1 MDVQL
6 SKKFE
11 FPGSKKQYSDSI
23 KFDIDYMILDI
34 KPDFKYQVLKNCE
47 QQIDI
52 IARFNI
58 KVLKFDIAEL
68 DIHNICVYYLDK
80 DNEEN
85 PIDIK
90 PKFEGKNLEKLL
102 IELPDTLY
110 AGEKL
115 RLKISYS
122 CGLNGNKSYI
132 KPRSGFH
139 FIEDENS
146 HAYQAWTQGETI
158 ESRYWFPC
166 IDQPQTKYKREVRVT
181 VPNNY
186 TVISNG
192 DPSYSED
199 NKKTWIWKEETL
211 NPAYLTSVVIGEFD
225 KKLETYTNIENEKVE
240 LKYYWPKRIPRE
252 DAMRSYS
259 KTSEIL
265 KFFEYFLDTK
275 YPYKKYSQVAV
286 DEFEFG
292 GMENTNATTLN
303 ENLLHD
309 KTTSLDFHDDI
320 RVIVHELAHQWFGD
334 LVTCEDWQDIWLNEG
349 FANYC
354 EALYL
359 DKEYIFNP
367 NSTTTTDQSIRNE
380 FFYKVF
386 SVAQSYI
393 GDAANFYQRAIVTN
407 IYKHPDELLDGHA
420 YAKAGSVLHMLR
432 SMIKDD
438 ILFRKAISHYLEEHK
453 FSNSETDDLRQI
465 FEKITGL
472 NLLQFFDQWL
482 YRSGHPEIEI
492 ELSLNQS
499 NELQIKIKQVQ
510 EGDPFFFSLEAKIV
524 YKSGKEEIK
533 TIEIVNKDQDYRYN
547 LPAGEEQIDW
557 ISIDPEFKILK
568 NIKNIAIINET
579 SNFQLREFLKQ
590 QLLNGETVIEKIE
603 AARELKKHYSEDI
616 LEVLKEIIK
625 TPVFYGVGVEAANTI
640 GAFKDDSDWTKTKKA
655 YDMLK
660 ECLENGFSTLAPQV
674 RQSIVSNI
682 GRFQMEESI
691 PKLKS
696 ILDNVNESYFVR
708 SSAAT
713 SLALSSVKLNS
724 KEKKLE
730 TISILKDRVN
740 KSNSFRQV
748 IAAGAING
756 LMQFYNDSD
765 SNIIVDI
772 GTFLIEKTSTKKTN
786 NYYIQI
792 AAINAIRKF
801 VRTKNHLDNTDIID
815 LNRCVFNRLI
825 ELLDVKLLDNSRW
838 QVKIRAATS
847 LVDSDAL
854 GPIPDDKIFRT
865 MNILISAIQYD
876 VNGFVQKSIE
886 RSLYVLRDYLQK
898 WVSNPPAIEFKRKVG
913 ARKKEERKISM
924 ELIELTQPERI
935 IQEKILE
942 SIRTL
947 ELP

>member
-1 MDVQL
+1 MMDVQL

-11 FPGSKKQYSDSI
+11 FPGSKKQYADSI
-23 KFDIDYMILDI
+23 KFNIDYMILDI
-34 KPDFKYQVLKNCE
+34 KPDFKFRVLKNCE

-52 IARFNI
+52 TATINI
-58 KVLKFDIAEL
+58 NVLKFVIAEL
-68 DIHNICVYYLDK
+68 DIHNICLYYLDK
-80 DNEEN
+80 DIEEN
-85 PIDIK
+85 PIDVK
-90 PKFEGKNLEKLL
+90 PKFEGKNLEKLI

-110 AGEKL
+110 SGKRL

-122 CGLNGNKSYI
+122 CGFNGNKSYI

-139 FIEDENS
+139 FIEDENYN
-146 HAYQAWTQGETI
+146 AYQAWTQGETI

-166 IDQPQTKYKREVRVT
+166 IDHPQIKYKREVRVT
-181 VPNNY
+181 VPDNF

-192 DPSYSED
+192 DPFYSND
-199 NKKTWIWKEETL
+199 NKKTWIWKGETP
-211 NPAYLTSVVIGEFD
+211 NPSYLTSVAIGEFD
-225 KKLETYTNIENEKVE
+225 EGSETYTNIENEKVE
-240 LKYYWPKRIPRE
+240 LKYYWPKRIPTE

-265 KFFEYFLDTK
+265 NFFEYLLNTK

-303 ENLLHD
+303 ENLFHD
-309 KTTSLDFHDDI
+309 KTASLDFGEDV

-334 LVTCEDWQDIWLNEG
+334 FVTCEDWQDIWLNEG

-359 DKEYIFNP
+359 DKEYIYNP
-367 NSTTTTDQSIRNE
+367 NSTTNDQSIRNE

-386 SVAQSYI
+386 SVAQSYL

-438 ILFRKAISHYLEEHK
+438 ILFRKALSNYLKEHK
-453 FSNSETDDLRQI
+453 FGNSETDDLRQM

-482 YRSGHPEIEI
+482 YRSGHPEIEV

-510 EGDPFFFSLEAKIV
+510 ECDPFIFPLEAKIV

-533 TIEIVNKDQDYRYN
+533 RIEIVNKDQDYKYN
-547 LPAGEEQIDW
+547 LPAGEQIDW

-568 NIKNIAIINET
+568 NIKKIIIPNET
-579 SNFQLREFLKQ
+579 SNFRLIEFLKQ

-616 LEVLKEIIK
+616 LEVLKEVIK
-625 TPVFYGVGVEAANTI
+625 LPVFYGVGVEVANTI

-655 YDMLK
+655 YDTLK
-660 ECLENGFSTLAPQV
+660 ECLENGFSTLPPQV

-682 GRFQMEESI
+682 GRFQIEESI
-691 PKLKS
+691 PKFKL

-730 TISILKDRVN
+730 TITILKDLIN
-740 KSNSFRQV
+740 ESNSFRQV

-765 SNIIVDI
+765 PNIIINI
-772 GTFLIEKTSTKKTN
+772 GTFLINKTSTKKTI

-825 ELLDVKLLDNSRW
+825 ELLDVKLLDNLRW

-854 GPIPDDKIFRT
+854 SPIPDAKTFKT
-865 MNILISAIQYD
+865 MDILISAIQHD

-886 RSLYVLRDYLQK
+886 RSLYVLRDNLQK
-898 WVSNPPAIEFKRKVG
+898 WLSNPPAIEFKRKVD
-913 ARKKEERKISM
+913 ARKKEEKMSM

-935 IQEKILE
+935 VQEKILE

>member
-11 FPGSKKQYSDSI
+11 FPGSKKQYANSI
-23 KFDIDYMILDI
+23 KFDINYMVLDI
-34 KPDFKYQVLKNCE
+34 KPDFKFQVLKNCE
-47 QQIDI
+47 QEIDI
-52 IARFNI
+52 TARIDIN
-58 KVLKFDIAEL
+58 VLDFDIAEL
-68 DIHNICVYYLDK
+68 DIHNIRIYYLDTNTK
-80 DNEEN
+80 EI

-90 PKFEGKNLEKLL
+90 PKFEKKMEKLL
-102 IELPDTLY
+102 IELPHILY
-110 AGEKL
+110 AGDKL
-115 RLKISYS
+115 SLKISYS
-122 CGLNGNKSYI
+122 CGFIGNKSYI

-139 FIEDENS
+139 FIEDENRN
-146 HAYQAWTQGETI
+146 AYQAWTQGETI

-166 IDQPQTKYKREVRVT
+166 IDHPQIKYKREVRIT
-181 VPNNY
+181 VPDNY

-192 DPSYSED
+192 DSFFSKS
-199 NKKTWIWKEETL
+199 NKKTWIWKEETP

-225 KKLETYTNIENEKVE
+225 KGSETYTNMENENVE
-240 LKYYWPKRIPRE
+240 LEYYWPKRIPKD
-252 DAMRSYS
+252 DAIRSYS
-259 KTSEIL
+259 HTPEVL
-265 KFFEYFLDTK
+265 KFFEYMLNTK

-303 ENLLHD
+303 ENLFHD
-309 KTTSLDFHDDI
+309 KIASLDFHDDI

-359 DKEYIFNP
+359 DKGYIYNP
-367 NSTTTTDQSIRNE
+367 NSTTDQSIRNE

-386 SVAQSYI
+386 SVAQNYL
-393 GDAANFYQRAIVTN
+393 GEAANSYQRSIVTN
-407 IYKHPDELLDGHA
+407 VYKHPDELLDGHA

-438 ILFRKAISHYLEEHK
+438 TIFRKALSHYLKEHK

-499 NELQIKIKQVQ
+499 NELQIKIKQIQ
-510 EGDPFFFSLEAKIV
+510 ESDPFLFLLEAKIV
-524 YKSGKEEIK
+524 YKSGKEELK
-533 TIEIVNKDQDYRYN
+533 TIEIVNKDQDHKYHVPTN
-547 LPAGEEQIDW
+547 EEIEW

-568 NIKNIAIINET
+568 NIKKITIPNEKH
-579 SNFQLREFLKQ
+579 NFQLRELLKQ
-590 QLLNGETVIEKIE
+590 QLLNGKTVIEKME
-603 AARELKKHYSEDI
+603 AARELKKHYSKST
-616 LEVLKEIIK
+616 LEVLKEVIK
-625 TPVFYGVGVEAANTI
+625 SPVFYGIGVEASNSI
-640 GAFKDDSDWTKTKKA
+640 GSFKDDSDWTKTKKA
-655 YDMLK
+655 FDALK
-660 ECLENGFSTLAPQV
+660 ECLEDGFSSLAPQV

-682 GRFQMEESI
+682 GRFQMEESV

-696 ILDNVNESYFVR
+696 ILDNIKESYFVR

-713 SLALSSVKLNS
+713 SLALSTIKSNS

-730 TISILKDRVN
+730 TISILKNMVN
-740 KSNSFRQV
+740 ISYSFRQV

-756 LMQFYNDSD
+756 LMQFYTDSD
-765 SNIIVDI
+765 PSIILDI
-772 GTFLIEKTSTKKTN
+772 GTFLMDRTTTTITKTN
-786 NYYIQI
+786 NYYLHI

-801 VRTKNHLDNTDIID
+801 VRTKNHQGNKDIII
-815 LNRCVFNRLI
+815 LNERVFNRLI
-825 ELLDVKLLDNSRW
+825 ELLDIKLLDNSRW

-847 LVDSDAL
+847 LVDSDAF
-854 GPIPDDKIFRT
+854 GPIPDDKTFRT
-865 MNILISAIQYD
+865 MNTLVSAIQYD

-886 RSLYVLRDYLQK
+886 RSLYVLREYLQK
-898 WVSNPPAIEFKRKVG
+898 WIDNPPAIEFKRKVDT
-913 ARKKEERKISM
+913 RKKEEKVSM
-924 ELIELTQPERI
+924 ELIELTPL
-935 IQEKILE
+935 EKITKENSLE

-947 ELP
+947 NLP

>member
-11 FPGSKKQYSDSI
+11 FPGSKKQYADSI

-34 KPDFKYQVLKNCE
+34 KPDFRYQVLKNCE

-52 IARFNI
+52 TARFNI

-80 DNEEN
+80 DSKEN
-85 PIDIK
+85 PIDVK
-90 PKFEGKNLEKLL
+90 PKFEGKNLEKLI

-110 AGEKL
+110 AEKRL
-115 RLKISYS
+115 RLKIFYS
-122 CGLNGNKSYI
+122 CGFNGNKSYI

-139 FIEDENS
+139 FIKDENS
-146 HAYQAWTQGETI
+146 HAYQAWTQGETT

-166 IDQPQTKYKREVRVT
+166 IDHPQIKYKREVRVT

-225 KKLETYTNIENEKVE
+225 EKLETYTNIENEKVE
-240 LKYYWPKRIPRE
+240 LKYYWPKRIPTE

-265 KFFEYFLDTK
+265 KFFEYLLNTK

-303 ENLLHD
+303 ENLFHD
-309 KTTSLDFHDDI
+309 NTASLDFSDDI

-359 DKEYIFNP
+359 DKEYIHNP
-367 NSTTTTDQSIRNE
+367 NSITTDQSIRNE

-393 GDAANFYQRAIVTN
+393 GDATNSYKRPIVTN

-420 YAKAGSVLHMLR
+420 YAKAGSILHMLR

-438 ILFRKAISHYLEEHK
+438 ILFRKALTYYLKEHK
-453 FSNSETDDLRQI
+453 FNNSETDDLRQM

-510 EGDPFFFSLEAKIV
+510 ESDPFIFLLETKIV

-533 TIEIVNKDQDYRYN
+533 TIEIVNKDQDYKYN
-547 LPAGEEQIDW
+547 LIAGEQIAW

-568 NIKNIAIINET
+568 HIRKITIPNET
-579 SNFQLREFLKQ
+579 SNFQLRGYLKQ
-590 QLLNGETVIEKIE
+590 QLLNGKTVIEKIE
-603 AARELKKHYSEDI
+603 AALELKKHYSEDT
-616 LEVLKEIIK
+616 LEVLKEVIQSS
-625 TPVFYGVGVEAANTI
+625 VFYGVGVEASNTM
-640 GAFKDDSDWTKTKKA
+640 GSFKDDSDRTKTKNA
-655 YDMLK
+655 YDALK
-660 ECLENGFSTLAPQV
+660 ECLENKFSTLAPQV

-713 SLALSSVKLNS
+713 SLASSSVKLNS

-730 TISILKDRVN
+730 TITILKNLV
-740 KSNSFRQV
+740 KESNSFRQV

-765 SNIIVDI
+765 PNIIVDI
-772 GTFLIEKTSTKKTN
+772 GTFLINKTSIKKTN

-801 VRTKNHLDNTDIID
+801 VRTKNHTDNTDIID
-815 LNRCVFNRLI
+815 LNLCVFNRLI
-825 ELLDVKLLDNSRW
+825 ELLDVKLLDNLRW
-838 QVKIRAATS
+838 QVKIRAASS

-854 GPIPDDKIFRT
+854 GPIPDDKTFRT
-865 MNILISAIQYD
+865 INILISAIQYD
-876 VNGFVQKSIE
+876 VTGFVQKSIE

-898 WVSNPPAIEFKRKVG
+898 WVSNPPAIEFKRKVD
-913 ARKKEERKISM
+913 ARKKEEKIPM
-924 ELIELTQPERI
+924 EVIELTQSERI
-935 IQEKILE
+935 VQEKILE

>member
-1 MDVQL
+1 MYYYWTHGVDEKDAML
-6 SKKFE
+6 TFRDTPEMLDFFE
-11 FPGSKKQYSDSI
+11 
-23 KFDIDYMILDI
+23 
-34 KPDFKYQVLKNCE
+34 KY
-47 QQIDI
+47 
-52 IARFNI
+52 F
-58 KVLKFDIAEL
+58 
-68 DIHNICVYYLDK
+68 
-80 DNEEN
+80 
-85 PIDIK
+85 
-90 PKFEGKNLEKLL
+90 G
-102 IELPDTLY
+102 
-110 AGEKL
+110 
-115 RLKISYS
+115 
-122 CGLNGNKSYI
+122 
-132 KPRSGFH
+132 
-139 FIEDENS
+139 
-146 HAYQAWTQGETI
+146 
-158 ESRYWFPC
+158 
-166 IDQPQTKYKREVRVT
+166 TKYAYHKYAQIT
-181 VPNNY
+181 V
-186 TVISNG
+186 
-192 DPSYSED
+192 ED
-199 NKKTWIWKEETL
+199 
-211 NPAYLTSVVIGEFD
+211 
-225 KKLETYTNIENEKVE
+225 
-240 LKYYWPKRIPRE
+240 
-252 DAMRSYS
+252 
-259 KTSEIL
+259 
-265 KFFEYFLDTK
+265 
-275 YPYKKYSQVAV
+275 
-286 DEFEFG
+286 FEFG

-438 ILFRKAISHYLEEHK
+438 ILFRKALSHYLKEHK

-568 NIKNIAIINET
+568 NIKKITIINET

-854 GPIPDDKIFRT
+854 GPIPDDKTFRT

>member
-11 FPGSKKQYSDSI
+11 FPGSKRQYPDNI
-23 KFDIDYMILDI
+23 KFNIDYMILDI
-34 KPDFKYQVLKNCE
+34 KPDFKLQVLKNCK

-52 IARFNI
+52 TARVDTNI
-58 KVLKFDIAEL
+58 LKFDIAEL
-68 DIHNICVYYLDK
+68 DIDHIYIYYLEK
-80 DNEEN
+80 DYEEK
-85 PIDIK
+85 PIDVK
-90 PKFEGKNLEKLL
+90 PKFEGINREKL
-102 IELPDTLY
+102 IVELPDTLY
-110 AGEKL
+110 AEKRL

-122 CGLNGNKSYI
+122 CGFRDNKSYI

-139 FIEDENS
+139 FIEDENGN
-146 HAYQAWTQGETI
+146 AYQSWTQGETV

-166 IDQPQTKYKREVRVT
+166 IDHPQIKYKREIRIT
-181 VPNNY
+181 VPDNY

-192 DPSYSED
+192 ESSYSEG
-199 NKKTWIWKEETL
+199 NSKTWIWKEETP

-225 KKLETYTNIENEKVE
+225 EKLETYTNIENKDIE

-259 KTSEIL
+259 QTPDIL
-265 KFFEYFLDTK
+265 KFFESFLNIK
-275 YPYKKYSQVAV
+275 YPYKKYYQVAI
-286 DEFEFG
+286 DKFEFG

-303 ENLLHD
+303 ENLFHD
-309 KTTSLDFHDDI
+309 KTASLDFRDDS

-349 FANYC
+349 FANYS

-367 NSTTTTDQSIRNE
+367 NSATIDPSIRNE

-386 SVAQSYI
+386 SVAQSYVA
-393 GDAANFYQRAIVTN
+393 DATNFYQRPIVTN
-407 IYKHPDELLDGHA
+407 IYKHPDELLDSHA

-432 SMIKDD
+432 SMINDD
-438 ILFRKAISHYLEEHK
+438 IIFRKTLTYYLKEHK
-453 FSNSETDDLRQI
+453 FSNSETDDLRQM
-465 FEKITGL
+465 FEKVTGL
-472 NLLQFFDQWL
+472 NLQQFLDQWL

-499 NELQIKIKQVQ
+499 GELKIRIKQIQ
-510 EGDPFFFSLEAKIV
+510 ENDPFIFPLEVKVV
-524 YKSGKEEIK
+524 YKSGKKEIK
-533 TIEIVNKDQDYRYN
+533 TIEIVNKDQDYKYT

-568 NIKNIAIINET
+568 NIKKITIPNET
-579 SNFQLREFLKQ
+579 SNFQLRELLKQ
-590 QLLNGETVIEKIE
+590 QLLNGKTVIEKVE
-603 AARELKKHYSEDI
+603 AVREIKKHYSEDI
-616 LEVLKEIIK
+616 LEVLREIIK
-625 TPVFYGVGVEAANTI
+625 SSVFYGIGVEVSNTI
-640 GAFKDDSDWTKTKKA
+640 GAFKDDSDWTKTKNA
-655 YDMLK
+655 YDTLK
-660 ECLENGFSTLAPQV
+660 ACLEDDVFSTLPPQV
-674 RQSIVSNI
+674 KQSIVSNI

-691 PKLKS
+691 PKIKS
-696 ILDNVNESYFVR
+696 ILENSDESYFVR

-713 SLALSSVKLNS
+713 SLALSSIKSKS

-730 TISILKDRVN
+730 TINILKNLVN
-740 KSNSFRQV
+740 TSNSFRQV

-756 LMQFYNDSD
+756 LMEFYNDSD
-765 SNIIVDI
+765 PNIVLDL
-772 GTFLIEKTSTKKTN
+772 GTFLIDKTTTNTN
-786 NYYIQI
+786 NNFYIQI

-801 VRTKNHLDNTDIID
+801 VRTKNHLDKRNIID
-815 LNRCVFNRLI
+815 LNQCVFNRLI
-825 ELLDVKLLDNSRW
+825 ELLDVKSLDNSRW

-854 GPIPDDKIFRT
+854 SSIPDDKTFRT
-865 MNILISAIQYD
+865 MNTLISAVQYD

-886 RSLYVLRDYLQK
+886 RSLYVLRDHLKK
-898 WVSNPPAIEFKRKVG
+898 WIDNPPTIEFKRQVDTIE
-913 ARKKEERKISM
+913 KEEQKIAM
-924 ELIELTQPERI
+924 EPIELTQSEKATE
-935 IQEKILE
+935 EKILK

-947 ELP
+947 NLP